1 MEAIAQ
7 VYKKILSPIM
17 LNDNPKDSLLFK
29 VYFK

>member
-7 VYKKILSPIM
+7 VYKKILSLIM
-17 LNDNPKDSLLFK
+17 LHDNQKDSLLFK

>member
-7 VYKKILSPIM
+7 VYKKILSQIM
-17 LNDNPKDSLLFK
+17 LNDNQKDSLLFK